1 MTFPGEASHT
11 YFFRRKV
18 SASRILQVPGSLFP
32 EFLFFCINTFKY
44 GGKITNKQRK
54 IAIFAI
60 SFENY

>member
-1 MTFPGEASHT
+1 MNF
-11 YFFRRKV
+11 
-18 SASRILQVPGSLFP
+18 
-32 EFLFFCINTFKY
+32 FFCINTFKY